1 MKGQR
6 QHGDALDAK
15 GDGYEDDSRV
25 GYRVEGDGYEDDSR
39 VGYRVEGDGRLS
51 QQRYL
56 LKMKMANR

>member
-15 GDGYEDDSRV
+15 
-25 GYRVEGDGYEDDSR
+25 GDGYEDDSR